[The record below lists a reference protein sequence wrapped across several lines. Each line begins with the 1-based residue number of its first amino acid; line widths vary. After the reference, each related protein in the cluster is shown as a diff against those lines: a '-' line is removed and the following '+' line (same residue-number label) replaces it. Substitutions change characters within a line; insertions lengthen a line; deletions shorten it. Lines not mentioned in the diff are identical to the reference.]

1 MGVSGSGKSTI
12 GDRLSHRLG
21 CSFYDG
27 DRYHT
32 PENLAKM
39 SRGIPLEDSD
49 RYPWLE
55 KIRNLI
61 TEIRQRQESAVIACS
76 ALKES
81 YRQFLTQDRHQTIVW
96 VYLKGSYE
104 QLQQRMMA
112 RQGHFMKAEM
122 LRSQFEALEEPQDA
136 LILDISLAPET
147 ICDRIVAYLEG

>member
-12 GDRLSHRLG
+12 GDRLSRRLG

-27 DRYHT
+27 DRFHT
-32 PENLAKM
+32 PENIEKM
-39 SRGIPLEDSD
+39 SRGIPLNDRD

-55 KIRNLI
+55 KIRNLM
-61 TEIRQRQESAVIACS
+61 TEISQRQETAVIACS

-81 YRQFLTQDRHQTIVW
+81 YRQFLTQDQHQTIVW

-104 QLQQRMMA
+104 QIQQRMMT
-112 RQGHFMKAEM
+112 RVGHYMKAQM
-122 LRSQFEALEEPQDA
+122 LRSQLETLEEPQDA